1 MNSAGWSDFWHMGG
15 YALYVWGSL
24 GMCAATLLIE
34 VLWLAHRQRK
44 LIELIAAGAD
54 SDAGESST

>member
-1 MNSAGWSDFWHMGG
+1 MSSADWSDFWHMGG

-34 VLWLAHRQRK
+34 VLWLAHGQRK
-44 LIELIAAGAD
+44 LIELISAGPD
-54 SDAGESST
+54 SDAGESVP

>member
-1 MNSAGWSDFWHMGG
+1 
-15 YALYVWGSL
+15 VWGSL

-44 LIELIAAGAD
+44 LIELISAGPD
-54 SDAGESST
+54 SDAGESSL

>member
-1 MNSAGWSDFWHMGG
+1 MSSADWSDFWHMGG

-44 LIELIAAGAD
+44 LIELISAGPD

>member
-1 MNSAGWSDFWHMGG
+1 MSSADWSDFWHMGG

-34 VLWLAHRQRK
+34 VLWLAHSQRK
-44 LIELIAAGAD
+44 LIELISAGPD